1 MGEDFVK
8 QPLLERKYHEN
19 CPGCKVDQAKELSE
33 GQVLPFWTFWVFVTA
48 MFVIATVHKLL
59 IECLGEHTAYIVSLS
74 IPLFYGEFNCLLVFT
89 VVIFSLDVYSDFV
102 ILLEVVRDF
111 HIAKTEADISSY
123 AGYVGSA
130 FMLGRCLTSVLWGII
145 ADRYGRK
152 PVIVIGIIAVVIF
165 NTLFGLSTSFWMAV
179 TMRFLLGSL
188 NGLLGP
194 VKAYATELFREEHQ
208 ALGLS
213 TVSAAWGIGL
223 IIGPALGGYLAQ
235 PVEKFP
241 HIFPKDSF
249 WDKFP
254 YFLPNFI
261 ISAIALV
268 VAIVC
273 IWIPE
278 TLHNCN
284 CRDGSIDDAKALENG
299 SSGAVEDKIF
309 QKNENLLLNR
319 PLMSSIL
326 VYCFFS
332 LHDIAYQE
340 VFSLW
345 AVSPQ
350 SLGGLNFTTDDV
362 GNVLSISGLALIIY
376 QLTIY
381 PFVQKAS
388 GPIGSGRIS
397 GVGSHLIIISIPLL
411 QSYPF
416 IALLSGLALYIV
428 LSIAS
433 ILKNIL
439 SVTITTGLFLLQNR
453 AVEQHQRGAANGIAM
468 TGMSLFKAI
477 GPATG
482 GAILTWS
489 EKRMNASFLPG
500 KPYTDITA
508 SQHILQWKR
517 KSHVLGLTAT
527 ENLDIIHLQDL
538 RSYGFLY
545 PEYS

>member
-1 MGEDFVK
+1 MEEENVK

-33 GQVLPFWTFWVFVTA
+33 GKGVPVTNLFIIWMVVLCAALPISSLFPFLYF
-48 MFVIATVHKLL
+48 M
-59 IECLGEHTAYIVSLS
+59 
-74 IPLFYGEFNCLLVFT
+74 
-89 VVIFSLDVYSDFV
+89 
-102 ILLEVVRDF
+102 VRDF
-111 HIAKTEADISSY
+111 NIAKTEADISSY

-130 FMLGRCLTSVLWGII
+130 FMFGRCLTSVLWGII

-152 PVIVIGIIAVVIF
+152 PVIVIGIIVVVIF

-179 TMRFLLGSL
+179 IMRFLLGSL

-235 PVEKFP
+235 PVEKYP

-261 ISAIALV
+261 ISAVAFV
-268 VAIVC
+268 VVIGC

-278 TLHNCN
+278 TLHNHK
-284 CRDGSIDDAKALENG
+284 CRNESIDNAETLKNG
-299 SSGAVEDKIF
+299 GNVAGKDKII
-309 QKNENLLLNR
+309 QKKENLLLNW
-319 PLMSSIL
+319 PLMSSVI
-326 VYCFFS
+326 VYCVFA

-340 VFSLW
+340 VFSIW

-350 SLGGLNFTTDDV
+350 RLGGLNFTTDDV

-376 QLTIY
+376 QLIIY
-381 PFVQKAS
+381 PYVEKAS
-388 GPIGSGRIS
+388 GPIVIGRIS
-397 GVGSHLIIISIPLL
+397 GMISIPLL

-428 LSIAS
+428 LSVAS
-433 ILKNIL
+433 ILKNLL
-439 SVTITTGLFLLQNR
+439 SVTINTGLFLLQNR
-453 AVEQHQRGAANGIAM
+453 AVEQHQRGAANGISM
-468 TGMSLFKAI
+468 TGMSLFKSI

-489 EKRMNASFLPG
+489 QKRMDASFLPG
-500 KPYTDITA
+500 THMVFFVLNIVEGLGILMLFKP
-508 SQHILQWKR
+508 
-517 KSHVLGLTAT
+517 
-527 ENLDIIHLQDL
+527 
-538 RSYGFLY
+538 FLV
-545 PEYS
+545 EKKKTHSNQLH

>member
-1 MGEDFVK
+1 MEEENVK

-33 GQVLPFWTFWVFVTA
+33 GKGVPVTNLFIIWMVVLCAALPISSLFPFLYF
-48 MFVIATVHKLL
+48 M
-59 IECLGEHTAYIVSLS
+59 
-74 IPLFYGEFNCLLVFT
+74 
-89 VVIFSLDVYSDFV
+89 
-102 ILLEVVRDF
+102 VRDF
-111 HIAKTEADISSY
+111 NIAKTEADISSY

-130 FMLGRCLTSVLWGII
+130 FMFGRCLTSVLWGII

-152 PVIVIGIIAVVIF
+152 PVIVIGIIVVVIF

-179 TMRFLLGSL
+179 IMRFLLGSL

-235 PVEKFP
+235 PVEKYP

-261 ISAIALV
+261 ISAVAFV
-268 VAIVC
+268 VVIGC

-278 TLHNCN
+278 TLHNHK
-284 CRDGSIDDAKALENG
+284 CRNESIDNAETLKNG
-299 SSGAVEDKIF
+299 GNVAGKDKII
-309 QKNENLLLNR
+309 QKKENLLLNW
-319 PLMSSIL
+319 PLMSSVI
-326 VYCFFS
+326 VYCVFA

-340 VFSLW
+340 VFSIW

-350 SLGGLNFTTDDV
+350 RLGGLNFTTDDV
-362 GNVLSISGLALIIY
+362 GNVLSISGLFFSQLRLEIYRPTLANDVFQPTSGLALIIY
-376 QLTIY
+376 QLIIY
-381 PFVQKAS
+381 PYVEKAS
-388 GPIGSGRIS
+388 GPIVIGRIS
-397 GVGSHLIIISIPLL
+397 GMISIPLL

-428 LSIAS
+428 LSVAS
-433 ILKNIL
+433 ILKNLL
-439 SVTITTGLFLLQNR
+439 SVTINTGLFLLQNR
-453 AVEQHQRGAANGIAM
+453 AVEQHQRGAANGISM
-468 TGMSLFKAI
+468 TGMSLFKSI

-489 EKRMNASFLPG
+489 QKRMDASFLPG
-500 KPYTDITA
+500 THMVFFVLNIVEGLGILMLFKP
-508 SQHILQWKR
+508 
-517 KSHVLGLTAT
+517 
-527 ENLDIIHLQDL
+527 
-538 RSYGFLY
+538 FLV
-545 PEYS
+545 EKKKTHSNQLH

>member
-1 MGEDFVK
+1 MEENVK
-8 QPLLERKYHEN
+8 QPLLERKYYED

-33 GQVLPFWTFWVFVTA
+33 GQGVPVRNLFIIWMVVLCADKHSCYKVAKLALPISSLFPFLYF
-48 MFVIATVHKLL
+48 M
-59 IECLGEHTAYIVSLS
+59 
-74 IPLFYGEFNCLLVFT
+74 
-89 VVIFSLDVYSDFV
+89 
-102 ILLEVVRDF
+102 VRDF
-111 HIAKTEADISSY
+111 NIAKTEADISSY

-130 FMLGRCLTSVLWGII
+130 FMFGRCLTSVMWGIV

-152 PVIVIGIIAVVIF
+152 PVIVIGIIVVVIF

-179 TMRFLLGSL
+179 IMRFLLGSL

-213 TVSAAWGIGL
+213 TVSAAWGVGL

-235 PVEKFP
+235 PVEKYP
-241 HIFPKDSF
+241 HIFSKDSF

-261 ISAIALV
+261 ISAVAFV
-268 VAIVC
+268 VVIGC

-278 TLHNCN
+278 TLHNHN
-284 CRDGSIDDAKALENG
+284 CRNESIDNAEALENG
-299 SSGAVEDKIF
+299 GSVASKDKII
-309 QKNENLLLNR
+309 QKKENLLLNW
-319 PLMSSIL
+319 PLMSSVI
-326 VYCFFS
+326 VYCVFA

-350 SLGGLNFTTDDV
+350 RLGGLNFTTDDV

-381 PFVQKAS
+381 PSVEKAS
-388 GPIGSGRIS
+388 GPIVIGRIS
-397 GVGSHLIIISIPLL
+397 GMISIPLL

-416 IALLSGLALYIV
+416 IALLSGLAIYIV

-433 ILKNIL
+433 VLKNIL
-439 SVTITTGLFLLQNR
+439 SATINTGLFLLQNR
-453 AVEQHQRGAANGIAM
+453 AVEQHQRGAANGISM

-489 EKRMNASFLPG
+489 QKRMDASFLPG
-500 KPYTDITA
+500 THMVFFALNIVEA
-508 SQHILQWKR
+508 
-517 KSHVLGLTAT
+517 LGL
-527 ENLDIIHLQDL
+527 LMLFKP
-538 RSYGFLY
+538 FLV
-545 PEYS
+545 EKNKTHSNQLH